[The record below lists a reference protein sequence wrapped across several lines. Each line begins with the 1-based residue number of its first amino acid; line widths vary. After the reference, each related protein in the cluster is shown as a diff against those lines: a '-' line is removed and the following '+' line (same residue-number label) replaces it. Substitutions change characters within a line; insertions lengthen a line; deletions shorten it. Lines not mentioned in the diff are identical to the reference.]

1 MSDAERAFV
10 RQAESYEGAELIFAD
25 WLDEQGR
32 CAEAEALRDRSGESG
47 FSDDGGYGYGYG
59 DGYGYGHG
67 HGDSDSGNGGGGGY
81 GFGGGD
87 GDGSGYG
94 GSGDGSSG
102 TSGGG
107 VQS

>member
-1 MSDAERAFV
+1 VGGISDAERAYI
-10 RQAESYEGAELIFAD
+10 RQAESHEGAELIYAD

-59 DGYGYGHG
+59 YGDGYGHG
-67 HGDSDSGNGGGGGY
+67 DSGNGGGGGY

-102 TSGGG
+102 GSA
-107 VQS
+107 

>member
-25 WLDEQGR
+25 WLDEQ
-32 CAEAEALRDRSGESG
+32 EAEALRDRSGESG

-59 DGYGYGHG
+59 YGDGDGHG
-67 HGDSDSGNGGGGGY
+67 DSGNGGGGGY